1 MTAAENPVVLFEL
14 RGKVALITIN
24 RPEKLNALNDAVA
37 DGIGRALAD
46 AERNPDVHVIV
57 ITGHEKAFAAGADI
71 AAMAES
77 DYAKV
82 FNENFITRNW
92 ESARNAR
99 KPIIAAVSGYAL
111 GGGCELAMMCD
122 MIIAGDTAKFGQ
134 PEISIGTIP
143 GMGGTQRLP
152 RAIGKAKA
160 MEWCLTGGI
169 YSAQEAEKAGLV
181 ARIVPSA
188 QLLEETMAI
197 ATKIASFSL
206 PVVMKIKE
214 SINQAYET
222 TLATGLLF
230 ERREFH
236 ATFALEDRREGMAAF
251 AAKRKPSFKNR

>member
-1 MTAAENPVVLFEL
+1 MTSAENPVVLVEH
-14 RGKVALITIN
+14 RGKVAIIQLN
-24 RPEKLNALNDAVA
+24 RPDKLNALNDAVA
-37 DGIGRALAD
+37 EHIGRALAD
-46 AERNPDVHVIV
+46 ADRNPDVHVIV
-57 ITGHEKAFAAGADI
+57 ITGNEKAFAAGADI

-92 ESARNAR
+92 EAARSVR

-134 PEISIGTIP
+134 PEVSIGTIP

-152 RAIGKAKA
+152 RAMGKAKA

-181 ARIVPSA
+181 ARVVPSA
-188 QLLEETMAI
+188 QLMEETMVI
-197 ATKIASFSL
+197 ANKIASFSL
-206 PVVMKIKE
+206 PIVMKIKE
-214 SINQAYET
+214 SINQAYES

-236 ATFALEDRREGMAAF
+236 STFAIEDRREGMAAF
-251 AAKRKPSFKNR
+251 VGKRKPDFKNR

>member
-1 MTAAENPVVLFEL
+1 MTSPALVLSEIC
-14 RGKVALITIN
+14 GKVAVLTLN
-24 RPEKLNALNDAVA
+24 RSEKLNALNDA
-37 DGIGRALAD
+37 LAD
-46 AERNPDVHVIV
+46 AISAALVAADADPNVHVIV
-57 ITGHEKAFAAGADI
+57 LTGNEKAFAAGADI
-71 AAMAES
+71 AAMADY

-92 ESARNAR
+92 EQARNIR

-134 PEISIGTIP
+134 PEITIGTIP

-169 YSAQEAEKAGLV
+169 YNAHEAEKAGLV
-181 ARIVPSA
+181 ARVVPTP
-188 QLLEETMAI
+188 QLMEETMAI
-197 ATKIASFSL
+197 ANKIASFSL
-206 PVVMKIKE
+206 PIIMKIKE
-214 SINQAYET
+214 SINQAFEMN
-222 TLATGLLF
+222 LATGLLF

-236 ATFALEDRREGMAAF
+236 ATFATDDRREGMAAF
-251 AAKRKPSFKNR
+251 VKKAKPTFTNR